1 MQRAVIIVSVVA
13 VLGVGILVLSQSGSN
28 TGHQRNAGKAA
39 EAITLQ
45 DAHGLAVDRADESRV
60 YIATHSG
67 LIVLRN
73 DATLER
79 VGHAQDDYMGFT
91 VHPSDPNTFYAS
103 GHPRAGGN
111 LGFQKST
118 DGGTSWQKVSDG
130 NNGPVDFH
138 TMTVSQADPSL
149 LYGWHGGQLQRT
161 TDEGKT
167 WKTLGAGLKKVI
179 SLTTGPAD
187 RDTVY
192 AATADGL
199 QFSTDR
205 GATWKQSGLSG
216 TVTSLSVSPAAPQE
230 LTAFSLTDGLTR
242 SSDRGTTWTKLSSY
256 GSEAP
261 VMHLAGDPQNAGTIY
276 LINQELQI
284 FKTTDN
290 AASWK
295 KVL

>member
-138 TMTVSQADPSL
+138 TMAVSQMDPSL
-149 LYGWHGGQLQRT
+149 LYGWYGGQLQRT

-167 WKTLGAGLKKVI
+167 WETLETGLKKVI
-179 SLTTGPAD
+179 SLTTSPAD
-187 RDTVY
+187 KDTVF

-199 QFSTDR
+199 HISTDQ
-205 GATWKQSGLSG
+205 GSTWKRSGLNG
-216 TVTSLSVSPAAPQE
+216 TVTSPAVSSTAPQE
-230 LTAFSLTDGLTR
+230 LTAYSMTDGLTR
-242 SSDRGTTWTKLSSY
+242 SSDGGTTWSKLSSY
-256 GSEAP
+256 GSDFA
-261 VMHLAGDPQNAGTIY
+261 VMHLAADPHNAGTMY
-276 LINQELQI
+276 LVNQELQI
-284 FKTTDN
+284 YKTTDN